1 MAFCTVIST
10 AFFVFAQNL
19 MSIFVTDY
27 EIIMIGAN
35 YLKIEG
41 AFYNGIGI
49 WISIPIGWFLADLF
63 SVIYYLKNKPKI

>member
-10 AFFVFAQNL
+10 AVFVFAPNL

-35 YLKIEG
+35 YLKINRK
-41 AFYNGIGI
+41 FNF
-49 WISIPIGWFLADLF
+49 ISI
-63 SVIYYLKNKPKI
+63 K